1 MSSKKGYFFTM
12 DAIIG
17 FTVLFIGLMLY
28 LTVPPTQI
36 NYREF
41 EFADEIRS
49 YFNNK
54 LDSIDVR
61 GSKIGDYV
69 NYCFYDDLLMCNL
82 NNRID
87 QQILILYAKELIND
101 EIKGNAS
108 KFSKAVLET
117 IFKNQ
122 FVGAN
127 AGNFSIL
134 SCAEPF
140 INAPLVLF
148 NTSDSSTVYSEIAPI
163 RWVVS
168 ASEGNKHYGP
178 CVFEVQVW
186 K

>member
-1 MSSKKGYFFTM
+1 
-12 DAIIG
+12 
-17 FTVLFIGLMLY
+17 
-28 LTVPPTQI
+28 
-36 NYREF
+36 
-41 EFADEIRS
+41 
-49 YFNNK
+49 
-54 LDSIDVR
+54 
-61 GSKIGDYV
+61 
-69 NYCFYDDLLMCNL
+69 
-82 NNRID
+82 
-87 QQILILYAKELIND
+87 LILYAKELIND